1 MFLKLLNFIRGY
13 VVVAVSGF
21 SAERFINLAAR
32 RSIYLWDAVRDEGRL
47 RISCSIKGFKL
58 LRYCSKKS
66 GCKLRIVHK
75 AGLPFILFR
84 YKKRRF
90 LMLGF
95 AAFIGLAIYLTS
107 FIWLVTVDGNERLET
122 KALLDKLAEMGV
134 SSGNHKSGLVLR
146 DIERALMA
154 AFPEIVW
161 VNLDIKGTRARLS
174 VVEGIVP
181 PRPVETGQPCDIV
194 AAKDGIITSM
204 ATELGRPMFQPGDV
218 VKAGDVLVSGE
229 VVVGSDEY
237 GFTSYFVRASSVVL
251 ARRYYEYNFEVPL
264 AYVIKSFTGNVKRN
278 YGIILFDRQL
288 FLENSKSPYLN
299 YDIVSSENRLHF
311 GEDYPL
317 PAVWFENNYRE
328 FIPITVRRSLEEAK
342 IMSRTIVNARILRE
356 LPVDTEITD
365 MEFYYVVDKDVLY
378 VSAVVTAVEN
388 IGVQVGL
395 GRPGPA
401 MNNEQ

>member
-1 MFLKLLNFIRGY
+1 MFLKLFNFIRGY

-32 RSIYLWDAVRDEGRL
+32 RSILLWNAARSEGRL
-47 RISCSIKGFKL
+47 TISCTVKGFKL

-66 GCKLRIVHK
+66 GCKLRIVRR
-75 AGLPFILFR
+75 AGLPFIMHR

-90 LMLGF
+90 LVLGF
-95 AAFIGLAIYLTS
+95 AAFLGLAVYLTS
-107 FIWLVTVDGNERLET
+107 FIWLVTVEGNERLES

-134 SSGNHKSGLVLR
+134 SSGNYKSGLVLR
-146 DIERALMA
+146 DIERGLMA
-154 AFPEIVW
+154 AFPEIIW
-161 VNLDIKGTRARLS
+161 TNLEIKGTRAVLT
-174 VVEGIVP
+174 VAEGIKP
-181 PRPVETGQPCDIV
+181 PRPVETVTEQGRPCDIV
-194 AAKDGIITSM
+194 AAKDGVIISM

-288 FLENSKSPYLN
+288 YLENSESPFVN
-299 YDIVSSENRLHF
+299 YDIVSSENRLRF
-311 GEDYPL
+311 GDDYPL
-317 PAVWFENNYRE
+317 PAVWFEDKYRE
-328 FIPITVRRSLEEAK
+328 FIPTTVRRSLEEAE
-342 IMSRTIVNARILRE
+342 ILGRTIINARILRE
-356 LPVDTEITD
+356 LPADTEITD
-365 MEFYYVVDKDVLY
+365 VEFHYVVDGDIMY

-388 IGVQVGL
+388 IGVPKELAAERSQ
-395 GRPGPA
+395 
-401 MNNEQ
+401 